1 MALSDASIGLR
12 RDILSRTRSPRLPG
26 QTPGRAKPCNK
37 APESDRVVEDIHES
51 SEAVVV
57 TSREPYLSLIA
68 GAVFSAGA
76 GGSAGV
82 APSFCACALVVAGGR
97 FIG

>member
-1 MALSDASIGLR
+1 M
-12 RDILSRTRSPRLPG
+12 SPR
-26 QTPGRAKPCNK
+26 R
-37 APESDRVVEDIHES
+37 RS
-51 SEAVVV
+51 SSLLVN
-57 TSREPYLSLIA
+57 RYLSLIA